1 MQYITPV
8 CFPTL
13 PVARQLKLDPNS
25 AHCEI
30 QLTYNDTKAQLVR
43 HHQSYADHPD
53 RFDCSL
59 QLLCTA
65 AVCPRCYWEV
75 EWRGLVE
82 VGVAY
87 YCIQRKGSE
96 ADSSLGRNAASWTLS
111 CSAAGFS
118 AWHDNKMTFVPL
130 TTPFTSIY
138 NTVAVFLDTPT
149 GILSFYRLN
158 SGSLLHLHTFSAAFN
173 EPLYA
178 AFRLLPHSSIYLR
191 SPFSDVSQ

>member
-1 MQYITPV
+1 MQYFTTV

-13 PVARQLKLDPNS
+13 PVARQLKLDPSS
-25 AHCEI
+25 ANREI

-53 RFDCSL
+53 RFDSSP

-65 AVCPRCYWEV
+65 AVSPRCYWEV

-87 YCIQRKGSE
+87 HCIQRKGSE
-96 ADSSLGRNAASWTLS
+96 ADSNLGRNAASWSLS

-118 AWHDNKMTFVPL
+118 AWHDNQMTFVPL

-138 NTVAVFLDTPT
+138 NTVAVFLDTPA
-149 GILSFYRLN
+149 GVLSFYRLN
-158 SGSLLHLHTFSAAFN
+158 SGLLLHLHTFSATFN
-173 EPLYA
+173 QPLYP
-178 AFRLLPHSSIYLR
+178 AFRLLPHSSVCLR
-191 SPFSDVSQ
+191 SPFSDVPQ